1 MEEKIEFYKE
11 TEFKDTEIGK
21 IPKEWEVVKL
31 GSIAKILSGNTAPQ
45 EEKYFKNGR
54 NPFIRVQHLKRLQ
67 EGKFPVN
74 YDFINDYALS
84 ELKLKLFKKGCI
96 IFPKSGESIK
106 LEKRAMLKEDSYV
119 VNHLAV
125 IEPIYGS
132 VDNLFLFYY
141 LRKIKT
147 SDYLTETT
155 TPSLKLSTISNFLVP
170 LPPLIEQQKIAEIL
184 SNVDEAIQKTDDI
197 IANTERLKKG
207 LMQELLTKGIG
218 HKEFKDTEIGRIPKE
233 WEVKKLKE
241 IAEQMYYG
249 LSVSGVE
256 TPTQYKL
263 ITTTS
268 INKET
273 FKIDE
278 GKVPFCNL
286 FTNEDKQTK
295 KLAKYFVKK
304 EDVLVSRSGTTGVV
318 ILVDKDYKNM
328 LFGSYLIK
336 IKLNLLIDPKFF
348 WYFSQSL
355 FYWRQISSRGATIKN
370 INLPILKNLQV
381 PLPSLAEQQKVSE
394 ILSSIDEKLENLRR
408 EKTTLEKIK
417 QWFMDVLLTGKIRVI
432 T

>member
-54 NPFIRVQHLKRLQ
+54 NPFVRVQHLKRLQ

-155 TPSLKLSTISNFLVP
+155 TPSLKLLTISNFLVP

-184 SNVDEAIQKTDDI
+184 SNIDEAIQKTDDI
-197 IANTERLKKG
+197 IAKTERLKKG

-233 WEVKKLKE
+233 WEVVELGKISNILMGQSPPGKTYNNDGKGIPFLQGKAEFGPFYPRHIKFTTSPLK
-241 IAEQMYYG
+241 IAESGSILISVRAPVGDVNIANINYCIGRG
-249 LSVSGVE
+249 LASISVRKGSNIFLFYLLKYFKQIIEKEG
-256 TPTQYKL
+256 TGSTFKA
-263 ITTTS
+263 
-268 INKET
+268 INKNRLENV
-273 FKIDE
+273 KI
-278 GKVPFCNL
+278 P
-286 FTNEDKQTK
+286 
-295 KLAKYFVKK
+295 
-304 EDVLVSRSGTTGVV
+304 
-318 ILVDKDYKNM
+318 
-328 LFGSYLIK
+328 
-336 IKLNLLIDPKFF
+336 
-348 WYFSQSL
+348 W
-355 FYWRQISSRGATIKN
+355 
-370 INLPILKNLQV
+370 
-381 PLPSLAEQQKVSE
+381 PSLEEQQKIAS
-394 ILSSIDEKLENLRR
+394 ILSTVDEKLENLKQERT
-408 EKTTLEKIK
+408 KLERIK
-417 QWFMDVLLTGKIRVI
+417 QWFMGELLTGKIRVRVA
-432 T
+432 